1 MEDAGGRVEKKFNYF
16 YICICIR
23 GRVDGRFTWFRRNM
37 EDDGGR
43 VGKKFNY
50 FYICFWINGWRQGK
64 MGDLPGVRGMW
75 RTLVGQWEKN
85 LIIFI
90 FVFVF
95 VFLFRSVFGF
105 EDGGGR
111 WRTGGDGRAQ
121 IREGWRRGRGRV
133 KEGA

>member
-1 MEDAGGRVEKKFNYF
+1 
-16 YICICIR
+16 
-23 GRVDGRFTWFRRNM
+23 
-37 EDDGGR
+37 
-43 VGKKFNY
+43 
-50 FYICFWINGWRQGK
+50 

-85 LIIFI
+85 LSIFI

-111 WRTGGDGRAQ
+111 GRRASAGQGGVEEGSRTCQGGCMTIEDGP
-121 IREGWRRGRGRV
+121 GLLGMV
-133 KEGA
+133 